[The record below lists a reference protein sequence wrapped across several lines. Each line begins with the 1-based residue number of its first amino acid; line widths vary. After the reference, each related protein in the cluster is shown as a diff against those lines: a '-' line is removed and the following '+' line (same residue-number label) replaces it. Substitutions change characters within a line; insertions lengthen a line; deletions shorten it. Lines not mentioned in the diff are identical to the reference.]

1 MAVSYKSLLTMDDV
15 TRQMQNAFP
24 GYDPSLANTQL
35 VVEGLIDEVSLIMD
49 GLLSRTLIVQKYET
63 YFQFEDWDYDE
74 ARDSYFVRTL
84 FPIVE
89 IDTSGFTAA
98 KSRHSL
104 EDDIITYSS
113 RFSGLVNYYAG
124 YKRSEQVLG
133 DFTGTFPDL
142 GTLPGDLPGDV
153 KNVAISG
160 VLHALAERNLGPG
173 QRERTINPAVQ
184 STTVREPLR
193 DYLMRI
199 IKERIPHRRIVT

>member
-15 TRQMQNAFP
+15 TRQMQDAFP
-24 GYDPSLANTQL
+24 GYNPSLANTIL
-35 VVEGLIDEVSLIMD
+35 VLEGLIEEVTETME
-49 GLLSRTLIVQKYET
+49 GLLHRNLIVQKHER
-63 YFQFEDWDYDE
+63 YFQYDEWDFDE
-74 ARDSYFVRTL
+74 ARDKYFVRV
-84 FPIVE
+84 FGPIVE
-89 IDTSGFTAA
+89 IDTTGFTAA

-113 RFSGLVNYYAG
+113 RFSGLVTYYAG

-142 GTLPGDLPGDV
+142 GTAPGNLPPDI

-160 VLHALAERNLGPG
+160 VLHGLSERNMGPG
-173 QRERTINPAVQ
+173 QRERTINTAVQ
-184 STTVREPLR
+184 SITVREPLR

-199 IKERIPHRRIVT
+199 VHERIPHRRIVT